1 MSIFFNQANQVKNR
15 GLIIDVI
22 RARSPSACAS
32 KNTRDMR
39 IWTLQHPAPTPCLCS
54 HWRHRIISSQYWH
67 HFQTKWNIT
76 CRIADAWMQKA
87 KRLAISFQYW
97 HDLDQTDSQLKCTD
111 CKILNTQENI
121 NSVCIVLRK
130 WSNKKSS
137 EFVGAS
143 LYSAPEF
150 QAMNLR
156 NRLEDCIA
164 LERLKRWYCPE
175 NYDIAHQPWQSAVK
189 LTGQLC
195 LSQPFRQTLKRVICF
210 ENLEHIFTM

>member
-1 MSIFFNQANQVKNR
+1 MNSPASTPHPMSVLPLKR
-15 GLIIDVI
+15 
-22 RARSPSACAS
+22 P
-32 KNTRDMR
+32 
-39 IWTLQHPAPTPCLCS
+39 
-54 HWRHRIISSQYWH
+54 H
-67 HFQTKWNIT
+67 HFLSILTSFSNQQTTKWNIT

-87 KRLAISFQYW
+87 KRLTISFQYW

-143 LYSAPEF
+143 LYSAPEL

-156 NRLEDCIA
+156 NRLKIV
-164 LERLKRWYCPE
+164 LPWKGWKG
-175 NYDIAHQPWQSAVK
+175 DIAQKITILPTSNCN
-189 LTGQLC
+189 QL
-195 LSQPFRQTLKRVICF
+195 SS
-210 ENLEHIFTM
+210 

>member
-1 MSIFFNQANQVKNR
+1 MHGCKELKDSQFPFN
-15 GLIIDVI
+15 ID
-22 RARSPSACAS
+22 
-32 KNTRDMR
+32 M
-39 IWTLQHPAPTPCLCS
+39 IWTK
-54 HWRHRIISSQYWH
+54 
-67 HFQTKWNIT
+67 QTVNWNAQ
-76 CRIADAWMQKA
+76 IAKYIQKPRQNIN
-87 KRLAISFQYW
+87 K
-97 HDLDQTDSQLKCTD
+97 
-111 CKILNTQENI
+111 QENI

-143 LYSAPEF
+143 LYSAAML

-195 LSQPFRQTLKRVICF
+195 LSQPFRQTLKRVIWECNVPMA
-210 ENLEHIFTM
+210 EVREEWIQD

>member
-1 MSIFFNQANQVKNR
+1 MNSPASSPHPMSVLPLKR
-15 GLIIDVI
+15 
-22 RARSPSACAS
+22 P
-32 KNTRDMR
+32 
-39 IWTLQHPAPTPCLCS
+39 
-54 HWRHRIISSQYWH
+54 H
-67 HFQTKWNIT
+67 HFLPILTSFSNQQTTKWNIT

-87 KRLAISFQYW
+87 KRLTISFQYW

-189 LTGQLC
+189 LTGQLG

>member
-1 MSIFFNQANQVKNR
+1 MLAHLKTLATWGYELSSIQPPPHVCAPIEETAPFPPNTDIIFKPTNNQVKYN
-15 GLIIDVI
+15 
-22 RARSPSACAS
+22 
-32 KNTRDMR
+32 M
-39 IWTLQHPAPTPCLCS
+39 QMH
-54 HWRHRIISSQYWH
+54 
-67 HFQTKWNIT
+67 
-76 CRIADAWMQKA
+76 AWMQKA
-87 KRLAISFQYW
+87 KRVIISFQYW
-97 HDLDQTDSQLKCTD
+97 HDLDQTDSQLKCTH

-143 LYSAPEF
+143 LYSAAML